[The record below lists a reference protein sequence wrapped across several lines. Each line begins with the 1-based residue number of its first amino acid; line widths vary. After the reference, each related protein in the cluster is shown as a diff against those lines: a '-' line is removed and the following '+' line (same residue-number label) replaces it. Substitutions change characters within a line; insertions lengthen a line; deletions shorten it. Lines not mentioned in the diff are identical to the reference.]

1 MRRRVSGIVGFGFV
15 LAFLL
20 GISPAGLCAQDTSG
34 GRRFKSVH
42 GTLDAGDLQLNGVIM
57 RTDEGKRVAWKFDKA
72 VIAQLTGF
80 KPGDPMVVIY
90 REKGKDKAVTA
101 LAFPGAAATAVYVN
115 TTGQRVELVSGPM
128 VNGACGAPA
137 DTPPNVT
144 TIPMGGRADT
154 ADACWCCAPAGETC
168 TPANKT
174 GAGRAFLTNC
184 YK

>member
-1 MRRRVSGIVGFGFV
+1 MRRLLSGLVALGFV
-15 LAFLL
+15 LGASATALL
-20 GISPAGLCAQDTSG
+20 AQDASG
-34 GRRFKSVH
+34 ARKFKSVH
-42 GTLDAGDLQLNGVIM
+42 GKLDAVDRQLNGVIM
-57 RTDEGKRVAWKFDKA
+57 LTDEGKRVAWKFDKS
-72 VIAQLTGF
+72 VVAQLSGF
-80 KPGDPMVVIY
+80 KTGDPMVVIY

-101 LAFPGAAATAVYVN
+101 LAFPGAAQTALYVN

-128 VNGACGAPA
+128 VNGSCGAPA

-144 TIPMGGRADT
+144 TIPMTGRADT

-174 GAGRAFLTNC
+174 GAGVAFLTNC

>member
-1 MRRRVSGIVGFGFV
+1 MRGLVSGVAV
-15 LAFLL
+15 LGVLL
-20 GISPAGLCAQDTSG
+20 GLGPKAASAQDASG
-34 GRRFKSVH
+34 QRKFKSVH
-42 GTLDAGDLQLNGVIM
+42 GTLDAVDPQLNGVIM

-101 LAFPGAAATAVYVN
+101 LAFPGAAQTALYVN

-128 VNGACGAPA
+128 VNGSCGAPA

-144 TIPMGGRADT
+144 TIPMTGRADT

-174 GAGRAFLTNC
+174 GAGVAFLTNC

>member
-1 MRRRVSGIVGFGFV
+1 MRRVLSGIAV
-15 LAFLL
+15 LGLLL
-20 GISPAGLCAQDTSG
+20 GTSATALFAQDASG
-34 GRRFKSVH
+34 QRKFKSVH
-42 GTLDAGDLQLNGVIM
+42 GKLDAVDLQLNGVIM
-57 RTDEGKRVAWKFDKA
+57 VTDEGKRVAWKFDKA
-72 VIAQLTGF
+72 VIDQLSGF

-101 LAFPGAAATAVYVN
+101 LAFPGAAQTAVYVN

-128 VNGACGAPA
+128 VNGACGAA
-137 DTPPNVT
+137 AEAPPT
-144 TIPMGGRADT
+144 TITIPMGGRADT

>member
-1 MRRRVSGIVGFGFV
+1 MRGLLTGTAV
-15 LAFLL
+15 LALLL
-20 GISPAGLCAQDTSG
+20 GASPAVLVAQDSPG
-34 GRRFKSVH
+34 ARKFKSVH
-42 GTLDAGDLQLNGVIM
+42 GTLDAVDLQLNGVIM

-72 VIAQLTGF
+72 VIAQLSGF
-80 KPGDPMVVIY
+80 KAGDPMVVIY

-101 LAFPGAAATAVYVN
+101 LAFPGAAQTALYVN

-128 VNGACGAPA
+128 VNGACGAPSE
-137 DTPPNVT
+137 TKPNAT
-144 TIPMGGRADT
+144 TIPVTGRADT

-174 GAGRAFLTNC
+174 GAGVAFLTNC